1 MRGRESGCDPE
12 ARRRG
17 SVTRAVFLGTPAFAV
32 PSLEALDRLRDRG
45 VLELVGVVTQ
55 PDRAGDRGR
64 LSVPAVKARALALGV
79 PVLQPARID
88 EPALNELMS
97 LHPQLLV
104 WAAYGNRLPR
114 TLLASVNGRAVNV
127 HASLLP
133 RWRGAAPIAHA
144 ILAGD
149 RETGIT
155 LMEGTAALDEGP
167 ILAQERTPI
176 GAAETAGELTTRLSL
191 LGAQLLERE
200 LPRYIAGELQGVPQD
215 GSQATLARKLLSKD
229 GKLDLARPA
238 DELARRVRAFTPEPG
253 AWTTLRGERLVVA
266 GASVSGGTPKEHG
279 VLEIHDGQP
288 EVAAGAGWLRLEL
301 VRPAGKRTMRGAD
314 WARGL
319 RGAEGSRL
327 PS

>member
-1 MRGRESGCDPE
+1 MW
-12 ARRRG
+12 G
-17 SVTRAVFLGTPAFAV
+17 SVTRTVFLGTPAFAV
-32 PSLEALDRLRDRG
+32 PSLEAVDRLSDRG
-45 VLELVGVVTQ
+45 ALELVAVVTQ

-64 LSVPAVKARALALGV
+64 LSVPAVKARALAFGV

-88 EPALNELMS
+88 EAALREILS
-97 LHPQLLV
+97 LRPELLV
-104 WAAYGNRLPR
+104 WAAYGNTIPR

-133 RWRGAAPIAHA
+133 RWRGAAPVAHA

-149 RETGIT
+149 RETGVT

-167 ILAQERTPI
+167 ILAQERTAI
-176 GAAETAGELTTRLSL
+176 GEAGSAGDLTQRLAV
-191 LGAQLLERE
+191 LGADLLERE
-200 LPRYIAGELQGVPQD
+200 LPRYVAGELRATPQD
-215 GSQATLARKLLSKD
+215 GSQATLAPKLTSRD
-229 GKLDLARPA
+229 GELDFARPA
-238 DELARRVRAFTPEPG
+238 DELARRVRAFTPKPG
-253 AWTTLRGERLVVA
+253 AWTTFRGERLVVA
-266 GASVSGGTPKEHG
+266 GAAVSGGTPKEHG
-279 VLEIHDGQP
+279 VLEIHDGRP

-301 VRPAGKRTMRGAD
+301 VRPAGKRTMTGVD

>member
-1 MRGRESGCDPE
+1 
-12 ARRRG
+12 
-17 SVTRAVFLGTPAFAV
+17 
-32 PSLEALDRLRDRG
+32 
-45 VLELVGVVTQ
+45 VVTQ

-64 LSVPAVKARALALGV
+64 LTVPAVKARALGLGL

-88 EPALNELMS
+88 EAALREIVS
-97 LHPQLLV
+97 LRPELLV
-104 WAAYGNRLPR
+104 WAAYGNRIPR
-114 TLLASVNGRAVNV
+114 ALLASVNGRAVNV

-167 ILAQERTPI
+167 ILAQERTAI
-176 GAAETAGELTTRLSL
+176 DEAESAGDLTRRLAA
-191 LGAQLLERE
+191 LGADLLERE
-200 LPRYIAGELQGVPQD
+200 LPRYIAGELRGTTQD
-215 GSQATLARKLLSKD
+215 GQRATLAPKLTTRE
-229 GKLDLARPA
+229 GELDFARPA

-253 AWTTLRGERLVVA
+253 AWTTFRGERLVVA

-279 VLEIHDGQP
+279 VLEIHDGRP
-288 EVAAGAGWLRLEL
+288 EVAAGAGWLRLDE
-301 VRPAGKRTMRGAD
+301 VRPAGKRTMTGAD

-319 RGAEGSRL
+319 RGSEGSRL

>member
-1 MRGRESGCDPE
+1 
-12 ARRRG
+12 
-17 SVTRAVFLGTPAFAV
+17 VFLGTPAFAV
-32 PSLEALDRLRDRG
+32 PSLEAVDRLRDRD
-45 VLELVGVVTQ
+45 VLELIAVVTQ

-64 LSVPAVKARALALGV
+64 LTVPAVKARALAIGV

-88 EPALNELMS
+88 EAALQEIVALR
-97 LHPQLLV
+97 PELLV
-104 WAAYGNRLPR
+104 WAAYGNRIPR
-114 TLLASVNGRAVNV
+114 ALLAAVNGRALNV

-149 RETGIT
+149 RDTGVT

-167 ILAQERTPI
+167 ILARDETPVGEAESAGDLTRRLALLGAGLLERDLPRYL
-176 GAAETAGELTTRLSL
+176 AGELAAIAQDASL
-191 LGAQLLERE
+191 ATFAPKLTSRD
-200 LPRYIAGELQGVPQD
+200 GELD
-215 GSQATLARKLLSKD
+215 FS
-229 GKLDLARPA
+229 RPA
-238 DELARRVRAFTPEPG
+238 DELARRVRAVTPDPG
-253 AWTTLRGERLVVA
+253 AWSTFRGDRLVVG

-279 VLEIHDGQP
+279 ALELHDGWP

-301 VRPAGKRTMRGAD
+301 VRPAGKRTMTGED

-319 RGAEGSRL
+319 RGIVGARL